1 MRRCPLFGKRNPE
14 PETPTVEEA
23 EEHCALCH
31 GKEGEYG
38 RCAKCR
44 FPIRPVLVPMEVKYK
59 PNSRDVAS
67 VKVKMYAA
75 KKGMA

>member
-1 MRRCPLFGKRNPE
+1 
-14 PETPTVEEA
+14 
-23 EEHCALCH
+23 
-31 GKEGEYG
+31 
-38 RCAKCR
+38 
-44 FPIRPVLVPMEVKYK
+44 MEVKYK